1 MHEEILA
8 QPTANLFRKLSS
20 YPWISEFYLAGGT
33 ALALHLGHRMS
44 VDLDFFSTAMFD
56 ESVLIEKLLP
66 VGDLEVFQKSM
77 HSVTGS
83 IDGVKYSFL
92 GYTYPLLNK
101 GTEFRGIA
109 IASIED
115 IACMKLDAL
124 SSRGT
129 KRDFVDVYFICKQM
143 PLEKLIELFE
153 RKYASVRFNILHL
166 KKSLVYFDD
175 AESDAM
181 PIMLHPVTWDEVKNF
196 FVKNALSL

>member
-8 QPTANLFRKLSS
+8 QPTANLFKKLSS

-92 GYTYPLLNK
+92 GYTYPLLDK

-129 KRDFVDVYFICKQM
+129 KRDFVDVYFICKEI
-143 PLEKLIELFE
+143 PLGEVIKMFE

-181 PIMLHPVTWDEVKNF
+181 PHMLQPVTWDEVKQF
-196 FVKNALSL
+196 FLKNAL